1 MEACGLTSETTPQI
15 RETDL
20 FTSHEALLLNYEQ
33 AMTRVDST
41 TGDWYDC
48 SAHLLWI
55 GERTRQP
62 DGAHVEFLRGVGNPL
77 GVKAGPDMSGDDLF
91 RLGMMYSS
99 GQGGCPMDRVSAH
112 MIFNLAAMKGSI
124 EARVY
129 RREMSQEMEQDEIAE
144 AQKAARRWID
154 AGVVS
159 LAA

>member
-1 MEACGLTSETTPQI
+1 MNTQEMASEIERAQDQEAGL
-15 RETDL
+15 
-20 FTSHEALLLNYEQ
+20 
-33 AMTRVDST
+33 
-41 TGDWYDC
+41 
-48 SAHLLWI
+48 
-55 GERTRQP
+55 
-62 DGAHVEFLRGVGNPL
+62 PL
-77 GVKAGPDMSGDDLF
+77 PTADMSGDDLF

-154 AGVVS
+154 SGVVK

>member
-1 MEACGLTSETTPQI
+1 MMNAQETASQVDHEQGQEAGL
-15 RETDL
+15 
-20 FTSHEALLLNYEQ
+20 
-33 AMTRVDST
+33 
-41 TGDWYDC
+41 
-48 SAHLLWI
+48 
-55 GERTRQP
+55 
-62 DGAHVEFLRGVGNPL
+62 PL
-77 GVKAGPDMSGDDLF
+77 QTADMSGDDLF

-154 AGVVS
+154 AGVVK

>member
-1 MEACGLTSETTPQI
+1 MTAQELAHDLQAPQDGL
-15 RETDL
+15 
-20 FTSHEALLLNYEQ
+20 
-33 AMTRVDST
+33 
-41 TGDWYDC
+41 
-48 SAHLLWI
+48 
-55 GERTRQP
+55 
-62 DGAHVEFLRGVGNPL
+62 PL
-77 GVKAGPDMSGDDLF
+77 PTPDMSGDDLF
-91 RLGMMYSS
+91 KLGMMYSAGS
-99 GQGGCPMDRVSAH
+99 GGCPMDRVSAH

>member
-1 MEACGLTSETTPQI
+1 MNAQETAPQVETQGL
-15 RETDL
+15 
-20 FTSHEALLLNYEQ
+20 
-33 AMTRVDST
+33 
-41 TGDWYDC
+41 
-48 SAHLLWI
+48 
-55 GERTRQP
+55 
-62 DGAHVEFLRGVGNPL
+62 PL
-77 GVKAGPDMSGDDLF
+77 PTADMSGDDLF

>member
-1 MEACGLTSETTPQI
+1 MNTQEAASEIEKAQGQEAGL
-15 RETDL
+15 
-20 FTSHEALLLNYEQ
+20 
-33 AMTRVDST
+33 
-41 TGDWYDC
+41 
-48 SAHLLWI
+48 
-55 GERTRQP
+55 
-62 DGAHVEFLRGVGNPL
+62 PL
-77 GVKAGPDMSGDDLF
+77 PTADMSGDDLF

-144 AQKAARRWID
+144 AQKAARRWFD
-154 AGVVS
+154 SGVVK

>member
-1 MEACGLTSETTPQI
+1 MNAQETAPDVDQEQGL
-15 RETDL
+15 
-20 FTSHEALLLNYEQ
+20 
-33 AMTRVDST
+33 
-41 TGDWYDC
+41 
-48 SAHLLWI
+48 
-55 GERTRQP
+55 
-62 DGAHVEFLRGVGNPL
+62 PL
-77 GVKAGPDMSGDDLF
+77 PTADMNGDDLF

-112 MIFNLAAMKGSI
+112 MIFNLAALKGSI

-154 AGVVS
+154 AGVVK